1 MPHAIFAWHMLNA
14 KKVELMASKVSGD
27 DGETIAEI
35 NVIPL
40 VDIIL
45 VVLIIF
51 MVAAPLVMQPKID
64 INLPKAASG
73 NDTKEPA
80 SLKVTM
86 GKNGE
91 LYLNDKQVSLE
102 DIHAEA
108 KKAAATNPEIPCILV
123 ADKDVTLEKITEL
136 VDAVK
141 TGGLRKVAFSIQKK

>member
-1 MPHAIFAWHMLNA
+1 MGGSV
-14 KKVELMASKVSGD
+14 KGSGNNP
-27 DGETIAEI
+27 IVEI

-64 INLPKAASG
+64 ISLPKSSSA
-73 NDTKEPA
+73 
-80 SLKVTM
+80 KVEKDKVPMRIVM

-91 LYLNDKQVSLE
+91 LFLNNDAITLE
-102 DIHAEA
+102 GLREA
-108 KKAAATNPEIPCILV
+108 ATKISATNPEASALLV
-123 ADKDVTLEKITEL
+123 ADKEVTLAMVTDL

-141 TGGLRKVAFSIQKK
+141 NGGVKKVAFSIQKK